1 VNLKQAAVR
10 REKNM
15 RQRSFLCRL
24 FESALLALCCLLAG
38 PRVSWAQSASFR
50 IGVLTPGGTFD
61 PVFLGLKEGLERLD
75 YRQEKNLALNIEDTQ
90 GAASDLVERAR
101 KVLDAKPDVFF
112 AVTTPHAIAARQA
125 TTTVPVVFAWV
136 GDPVRTG
143 LVASYSSS
151 KSNLTGVAS
160 YSAPLSGKR
169 LEILKEIAPGT
180 KRVLAIV
187 AAKDVNAEL
196 SFEFLQETA
205 RKLRIQVVRREA
217 KNKQEIDKVLAETL
231 KGSVDAIY
239 YVPSTLVGAHIEL
252 LINKS
257 KEHKI
262 PLMVN
267 EGAMVEQGALC
278 AYGADFRLIG
288 AQAARLVAKILKGEK
303 PSEIPTETPGKLLFV
318 LNTTTAKS
326 IGLKI
331 PRKVLDRI
339 DRIVE

>member
-1 VNLKQAAVR
+1 MKQHRNFVSGVLATLLSIVYVTMASA
-10 REKNM
+10 
-15 RQRSFLCRL
+15 QASSFK
-24 FESALLALCCLLAG
+24 
-38 PRVSWAQSASFR
+38 
-50 IGVLTPGGTFD
+50 IGVLTPGLTFD
-61 PVFLGLKEGLERLD
+61 PVFLGLKEGLGRLD
-75 YRQEKNLALNIEDTQ
+75 YRQEKNLAFIIEDTQ
-90 GAASDLVERAR
+90 GAASGLVERAR
-101 KVLDAKPDVFF
+101 KVLEAKPDVLF

-136 GDPVRTG
+136 GDPVRAG

-151 KSNLTGVAS
+151 KNNLTGVAS

-180 KRVLAIV
+180 KRVLALV
-187 AAKDVNAEL
+187 AAKDVNAQL
-196 SFEFLQETA
+196 SFEFLEETA
-205 RKLRIQVVRREA
+205 RRLRVQVVRQEA
-217 KNKQEIDKVLAETL
+217 TNKEDIQKSLAETP
-231 KGSVDAIY
+231 KGAVDAIY
-239 YVPSTLVGAHIEL
+239 YVPSTLVGSHIEL
-252 LINKS
+252 LIRKS
-257 KEHKI
+257 KEDKI

-267 EGAMVEQGALC
+267 EGAMVEKGALC
-278 AYGADFRLIG
+278 AYGADFRLNG

-331 PRKVLDRI
+331 PRMVLDRI